1 MKTDNRRLMINWN
14 DSHNDLKQHI
24 ENDEPYEISA
34 EDDRGWSY
42 ITFFPK
48 DVDVHT
54 VLFDVNRL
62 QALAVK
68 NSYYLPHEVI
78 SQHNKVVVTAY
89 PDGEEHLSPL
99 FGLYQMISSYA
110 DHFLDSQQYP
120 SHGFYGK
127 LGGIYNRPA
136 KGRVIAI
143 YSANDESLLD
153 IYDSLEKLLTE
164 TSLKGIRFELRFS
177 NGLSA
182 LPRMLFGFDDSDYR
196 HSGAKDYR
204 ITDPSLFTV
213 LLNQAKLDYEKY
225 HFDDTS
231 FQI

>member
-1 MKTDNRRLMINWN
+1 M
-14 DSHNDLKQHI
+14 
-24 ENDEPYEISA
+24 
-34 EDDRGWSY
+34 
-42 ITFFPK
+42 
-48 DVDVHT
+48 
-54 VLFDVNRL
+54 
-62 QALAVK
+62 
-68 NSYYLPHEVI
+68 
-78 SQHNKVVVTAY
+78 TAY
-89 PDGEEHLSPL
+89 SDGEEPLSPL
-99 FGLYQMISSYA
+99 FGLYELISSYA
-110 DHFLDSQQYP
+110 GRFLDSQQYP

-127 LGGIYNRPA
+127 LGGIYNRPE
-136 KGRVIAI
+136 KGRVLAI

-153 IYDSLEKLLTE
+153 IYDSLEKLFNE
-164 TSLKGIRFELRFS
+164 TPLKGIRFELRFS

>member
-1 MKTDNRRLMINWN
+1 MINWH
-14 DSHNDLKQHI
+14 DSHNDLRQHI
-24 ENDEPYEISA
+24 ENNDQYEISA

-48 DVDVHT
+48 EVDVNT

-62 QALAVK
+62 QKLVVE

-78 SQHNKVVVTAY
+78 SQHNKIVVTAY
-89 PDGEEHLSPL
+89 PNGEESLSPL
-99 FGLYQMISSYA
+99 FALYQLISSYA
-110 DHFLDSQQYP
+110 NRFLDSQQYP

-127 LGGIYNRPA
+127 LGGIYNRPE
-136 KGRVIAI
+136 KGRVLAI

-153 IYDSLEKLLTE
+153 IYDSLVKLLNE
-164 TSLKGIRFELRFS
+164 TPLKGIRFELRFS

-196 HSGAKDYR
+196 HSGARHYR
-204 ITDPSLFTV
+204 ITDPNLFTV
-213 LLNQAKLDYEKY
+213 LLDQAKSDYKKY

-231 FQI
+231 LQMRISSFD